1 MIIKLTKV
9 DICESKYCL
18 TDEVI
23 MRYRIL
29 FLCCFLFV
37 GLQAFAQVS
46 VSGKVVDGQGL
57 EIPGV
62 NIAVKGHAVGTMT
75 GADGTFVLPDVPGG
89 SDAVL
94 VFSFIGFK
102 TEEVKVGNQ
111 TVINVTLHEDT
122 EQLDEVV
129 VIGYGTARKR
139 DISGAISNMRMT
151 EELAALPNPT
161 VLSALSSKVA
171 GIKYS
176 PTSSANGDNSSTM
189 NIRGKNAIPQGRS
202 SSDESV
208 NQPLLIVD
216 GVISFGS
223 INEISTNDIQSID
236 VLKDASAAAIYG
248 SRAANGVIIAD
259 DEIRSERET
268 GHQC

>member
-75 GADGTFVLPDVPGG
+75 GADGTFVLPDVR
-89 SDAVL
+89 
-94 VFSFIGFK
+94 
-102 TEEVKVGNQ
+102 EEVM
-111 TVINVTLHEDT
+111 LCWCFHLSDSR
-122 EQLDEVV
+122 L
-129 VIGYGTARKR
+129 KR
-139 DISGAISNMRMT
+139 
-151 EELAALPNPT
+151 
-161 VLSALSSKVA
+161 
-171 GIKYS
+171 
-176 PTSSANGDNSSTM
+176 
-189 NIRGKNAIPQGRS
+189 
-202 SSDESV
+202 
-208 NQPLLIVD
+208 
-216 GVISFGS
+216 
-223 INEISTNDIQSID
+223 
-236 VLKDASAAAIYG
+236 
-248 SRAANGVIIAD
+248 
-259 DEIRSERET
+259 
-268 GHQC
+268 